1 MALSVGFVSH
11 LYFGLH
17 LKPSVL
23 DAVKPSHIQWL
34 CIVYTSLINSWKV
47 YYLYLMGYDTNFYF

>member
-1 MALSVGFVSH
+1 MALSVGFVYH

-23 DAVKPSHIQWL
+23 DAVKPSHIQRL
-34 CIVYTSLINSWKV
+34 CIAYTGLINSGKV
-47 YYLYLMGYDTNFYF
+47 YYLYLIGYDTNFYF